1 MKQHEAAPSAFLV
14 VTMFV
19 LLSGCSSDSATNT
32 TPPPAVKEDPSFA
45 ADIQSIFSNR
55 CISSGCHNAGAA
67 GGLVLLQGQSF
78 ANLVNVPATQEAG
91 KTRVIPSDSANS
103 YIVIKLEGRQTNG
116 SRMPLGGTLDSN
128 SIQNIKN
135 WIDKGAKN
143 NSSKSYLE

>member
-1 MKQHEAAPSAFLV
+1 MKRYIASFGAFL
-14 VTMFV
+14 TV
-19 LLSGCSSDSATNT
+19 LAIIFLSQCSSDSSTGT
-32 TPPPAVKEDPSFA
+32 EPPPALKDDPSFA
-45 ADIQSIFSNR
+45 ADIQSVFTNN

-67 GGLVLLQGQSF
+67 GGMVLLQGQSY
-78 ANLVNVPATQEAG
+78 ANLVNVASTQEPG

-116 SRMPLGGTLDSN
+116 SRMPLGGALNSN

-143 NSSKSYLE
+143 N